1 DINLYEIVFCPSDEK
16 ISIDLKRLSRAKT
29 ALATFPTLD

>member
-1 DINLYEIVFCPSDEK
+1 